1 MTQTAQTQT
10 QNLIYVTARCSFPNI
25 VDPQVKVN
33 DKGEST
39 SSYNAD
45 LIFSPTD
52 AGFAKFMQTYAA
64 MAQEKWKE
72 NAQGAM
78 QMIQSDRKSR
88 CYGSGEE
95 KTSKKTF
102 QVHPGYAGNVFISA
116 RSPRQPQIID
126 ADGKPVDPSN
136 VMQVRAIAARIYG
149 GCYVHAVIKPWL
161 QQNAQGVG
169 VRCDLIAIQ
178 FAADGESFG
187 AGAADVTGMF
197 GTVAGAAPAA
207 PVGAAPAFAPA
218 APVGAAPAFAPA
230 APQSMPAAPFPMAAA
245 PSAPQPQMTVPG
257 GYPPAAAPAPLGM
270 PGFLG
275 G

>member
-207 PVGAAPAFAPA
+207 PAFAPA
-218 APVGAAPAFAPA
+218 PV
-230 APQSMPAAPFPMAAA
+230 PQAMPAAPFPMAA

-257 GYPPAAAPAPLGM
+257 GYPAAPAQAPIGM